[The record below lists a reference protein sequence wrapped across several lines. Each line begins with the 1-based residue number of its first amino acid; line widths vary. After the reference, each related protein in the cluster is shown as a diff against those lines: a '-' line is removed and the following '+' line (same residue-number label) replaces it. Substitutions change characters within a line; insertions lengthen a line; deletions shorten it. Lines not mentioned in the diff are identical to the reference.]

1 MTKKIKH
8 SLETLIEKSLQKKT
22 TKSEEDLLDRFMLSE
37 YEKASWDKTS
47 MGNSVNGFHSIEKY
61 IAKKRISRYIGYG
74 IAASILVLLSLGLL
88 VQPKVMPNPTKM
100 MTLKTGETSD
110 SVRLTDGSVIYLAA
124 NSVFE
129 YPEHFETEE
138 RQVKLIKGKAFFEVA
153 KDPQHPFIISSGA
166 IKTKVLGTSFHIQM
180 NKSGCNVIVVTGK
193 VNVSAKNQ
201 SVDLV
206 PNEQVLFEENKLIKS
221 KASKLLVVNWYNQ
234 DVEFKNVKLDEVLE
248 LLKSKYNVTF
258 DVKKDSLLNTSLT
271 LYIEKNAELENILKQ
286 INYISNLKF
295 ETNDSTI
302 TVN

>member
-1 MTKKIKH
+1 MTKRIQH

-22 TKSEEDLLDRFMLSE
+22 TKAEEDLLDRFMLSE

-47 MGNSVNGFHSIEKY
+47 MGNSVNGFHRIKKY

-74 IAASILVLLSLGLL
+74 IAASILIVLSLGLL
-88 VQPKVMPNPTKM
+88 VQPQIMPNPTKM
-100 MTLKTGETSD
+100 MTLKTGKSSD

-138 RQVKLIKGKAFFEVA
+138 RQVKLVKGKAFFEVA

-180 NKSGCNVIVVTGK
+180 NKLGCNVIVVTGK

-221 KASKLLVVNWYNQ
+221 KASKLLAVNWYNQ
-234 DVEFKNVKLDEVLE
+234 DVELKNVKLNEVLE
-248 LLKSKYNVTF
+248 LLKNKYSVTF

-271 LYIEKNAELENILKQ
+271 LYIEKNAELESILKQ